1 MYHIGRVLCRTM
13 FRHDIAN
20 ASSWRVFPLPESLCR
35 CDEKALVDE
44 REAHFT
50 WVEEHG
56 VYDIQP
62 RNGAIA
68 PGDFLHVRPL
78 APINV
83 TF

>member
-1 MYHIGRVLCRTM
+1 
-13 FRHDIAN
+13 
-20 ASSWRVFPLPESLCR
+20 
-35 CDEKALVDE
+35 VDE

-78 APINV
+78 APMNV
-83 TF
+83 TFWEVVAAVMNPAIGEWIRLPPPL